1 MELRIF
7 SLISLRV
14 LLEEEH
20 KKALAK
26 VLADLEDSRNSE
38 TKLRREMV
46 QKSNEITALQ
56 QQLEESNENL
66 QYAWRKIDSLGNQCE
81 KAIDQQ
87 ARITELTEDV
97 KGLSSEIKSLKGER
111 ESLSQQ
117 LNESLAKL
125 DEISQAQSALDKTQN
140 LLGTVLAEKFNLE
153 KKVQKLKEK
162 SLAYRM
168 EIEDYMTEYKYRT
181 DSKIRVL
188 EGNIQKAEAEI
199 CRLDALVEKIRLVLH
214 KYHDIVTS
222 CPDLNKL
229 LLFLDGQDIQ

>member
-1 MELRIF
+1 MELRIFF

-87 ARITELTEDV
+87 ARITVND
-97 KGLSSEIKSLKGER
+97 
-111 ESLSQQ
+111 
-117 LNESLAKL
+117 
-125 DEISQAQSALDKTQN
+125 
-140 LLGTVLAEKFNLE
+140 
-153 KKVQKLKEK
+153 
-162 SLAYRM
+162 
-168 EIEDYMTEYKYRT
+168 
-181 DSKIRVL
+181 
-188 EGNIQKAEAEI
+188 
-199 CRLDALVEKIRLVLH
+199 
-214 KYHDIVTS
+214 
-222 CPDLNKL
+222 
-229 LLFLDGQDIQ
+229 